1 MKVNLRHWTY
11 SNTQQNYGDALS
23 PYIVC
28 RLLSKQHSL
37 VCNKKGDV
45 NLFAIGSWLHYCTDG
60 AHVWGTGLRTNPPQ
74 EQDACHDYKDLNVH
88 AVRGPL
94 TRDFLLSRG
103 IECPEVYGDPALLL
117 PRYFQREPIE
127 ELKNTIAVVSHC
139 SQIGQQFE
147 GYPVISPL
155 DDVEQVTHKILSCR
169 AIISSSLHG
178 LIVADAYGVPNVWL
192 RSELAEGY
200 LKFLDYFASQGR
212 PAECINALQEF
223 DHKKLY
229 DGGSKVNLDQL
240 IAAFPF

>member
-11 SNTQQNYGDALS
+11 SSTQQNYGDALS
-23 PYIVC
+23 PYVVS

-37 VCNKKGDV
+37 VCNKRGDV

-74 EQDACHDYKDLNVH
+74 EQDACHDYKDLNVY

-103 IECPEVYGDPALLL
+103 IKCPEIYGDPALLL
-117 PRYFQREPIE
+117 PRYFKREPISS
-127 ELKNTIAVVSHC
+127 LQNTIAIVPHC
-139 SQIGQQFE
+139 SQIQQQFG
-147 GYPVISPL
+147 GYHVINPL
-155 DDVEQVTHKILSCR
+155 DDVEQVTHQILSCR
-169 AIISSSLHG
+169 AVISSSLHG

-192 RSELAEGY
+192 RTELAEGA

-212 PAECINALQEF
+212 PAKYITSLQEF
-223 DHKKLY
+223 DEKTLY
-229 DGGSKVNLDQL
+229 REGNRVNLDQL
-240 IAAFPF
+240 ADAFPF